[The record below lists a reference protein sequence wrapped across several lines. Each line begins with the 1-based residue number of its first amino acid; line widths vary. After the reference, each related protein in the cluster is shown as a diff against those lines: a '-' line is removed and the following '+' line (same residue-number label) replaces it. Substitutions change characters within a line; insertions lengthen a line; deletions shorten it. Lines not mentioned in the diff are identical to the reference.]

1 MPLMLSSEDW
11 PRLQLADAS
20 GVDGEDR
27 ATDGEDTAAA
37 FARCFAT
44 ADGQRVLAELRRV
57 AFDRMFGP
65 EASEAALRH
74 AEGQKQL
81 VAFILSCIRRGGRD
95 RTTINRR
102 PGA

>member
-1 MPLMLSSEDW
+1 MMSPEDW
-11 PRLQLADAS
+11 PQLQPADAF
-20 GVDGEDR
+20 GLLGEDHAADGED
-27 ATDGEDTAAA
+27 AAAA

-57 AFDRMFGP
+57 AFGRMFGP

-81 VAFILSCIRRGGRD
+81 LAFILSCIRRGGRD
-95 RTTINRR
+95 RTAINRR
-102 PGA
+102 PGALA

>member
-1 MPLMLSSEDW
+1 
-11 PRLQLADAS
+11 
-20 GVDGEDR
+20 
-27 ATDGEDTAAA
+27 
-37 FARCFAT
+37 
-44 ADGQRVLAELRRV
+44 V

>member
-1 MPLMLSSEDW
+1 MLSIEDW
-11 PRLQLADAS
+11 PRLQPADAS
-20 GVDGEDR
+20 GLREDR
-27 ATDGEDTAAA
+27 AVDGDDTATA

-57 AFDRMFGP
+57 AFGRVFGP

-81 VAFILSCIRRGGRD
+81 IAFILSCIRRGGRD
-95 RTTINRR
+95 STAINRR

>member
-1 MPLMLSSEDW
+1 MLSTEDW
-11 PRLQLADAS
+11 PRLQPADAS
-20 GVDGEDR
+20 GLREDR
-27 ATDGEDTAAA
+27 AVDGDDTATA

-57 AFDRMFGP
+57 AFGRVFGP

-81 VAFILSCIRRGGRD
+81 IAFILSCIRRGGRD
-95 RTTINRR
+95 STAINRR